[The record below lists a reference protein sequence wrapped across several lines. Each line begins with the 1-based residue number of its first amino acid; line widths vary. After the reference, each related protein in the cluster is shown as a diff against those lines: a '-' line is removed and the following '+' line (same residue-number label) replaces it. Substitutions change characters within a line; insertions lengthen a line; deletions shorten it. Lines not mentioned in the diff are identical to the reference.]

1 MVEYRGQQ
9 RGTLQR
15 VSYAL
20 VNDVLKRSYTTALDT
35 VQGTKPQV
43 QDLFSGVKT
52 VQLRYLDGNQ
62 TWQNQWPTP
71 SVSTTDNLWTRPLA
85 VEITIEFKD
94 WGTVRRLIE
103 VAG

>member
-1 MVEYRGQQ
+1 
-9 RGTLQR
+9 
-15 VSYAL
+15 
-20 VNDVLKRSYTTALDT
+20 

-62 TWQNQWPTP
+62 SWQNQWPTP
-71 SVSTTDNLWTRPLA
+71 SVSSTDTFWTRPVA

>member
-1 MVEYRGQQ
+1 M
-9 RGTLQR
+9 
-15 VSYAL
+15 
-20 VNDVLKRSYTTALDT
+20 
-35 VQGTKPQV
+35 QGAQPQV
-43 QDLFSGVKT
+43 QDLFSKVKT

-62 TWQNQWPTP
+62 NWQNLWPPATLNQP
-71 SVSTTDNLWTRPLA
+71 DNLWTRPVA